1 MEVEVIVK
9 RNGKKEGTY
18 PMQITETVN
27 IFEGAVPITQNGAY
41 EFVVT
46 AFGPGTGNTG
56 VDKVNFVVE

>member
-1 MEVEVIVK
+1 
-9 RNGKKEGTY
+9 
-18 PMQITETVN
+18 MQITKTVN